1 MASQKPIGPIQKGA
15 FTAWAKAHGM
25 SVSQATSKV
34 LAAKPGTYPPHV
46 RRMANFS
53 RNFGDN

>member
-1 MASQKPIGPIQKGA
+1 MASKKKIGPIQKGA

-25 SVSQATSKV
+25 SVSEATSKV
-34 LAAKPGTYPPHV
+34 LAAKPGVYPPHV

-53 RNFGDN
+53 RDFGGN